1 MKICVVRNIAR
12 VMNKNMINQ
21 SDGIASTFAVVAV
34 VSECNVVAA
43 SKDVSPKISV
53 SKRELVGIL
62 ERPTTEVI
70 DLV

>member
-43 SKDVSPKISV
+43 SKDVSPKISSAV
-53 SKRELVGIL
+53 LKC
-62 ERPTTEVI
+62 
-70 DLV
+70 